1 MFNKIK
7 SNENLLMLVIE
18 LLDIIS
24 LFFFFESYILNNQ
37 FNLRKNNFNIKN

>member
-24 LFFFFESYILNNQ
+24 LFFLSYILNNQ